1 MSQDKTNED
10 MTFAVQGGNSRRS
23 GIRIMGQL
31 IGLVKPLLPVMILA
45 IVLGTVGY
53 LCAIFLTI
61 LAGYGLMHIL
71 LEPVME
77 PRILF
82 IALVV
87 MAVMRGILHYGEQYC
102 NHFIA
107 FKLLAIIRHKVFAAL
122 RKLCPAKLE
131 GRDKG
136 NLISVITSDIELLE
150 VFYAHTISPIAI
162 AVLTS
167 LVMILFLGRISPAAA
182 VLALAGYLAVGAAIP
197 LFFGS
202 RGADKGMEFRN
213 GFGDLNSF
221 ILDSLRGL
229 DETIQYRQGE
239 KRRIEMAERSDQ
251 LGEVQKELNRLEASQ
266 RSATNLVILLFS
278 FAMLFLMIGLR
289 QAGSVDLTGM
299 LTGTIAMMGSFGP
312 VTALAS
318 LSNNLNQTLASG
330 ERVLDRKSVV

>member
-1 MSQDKTNED
+1 MSKEKTD
-10 MTFAVQGGNSRRS
+10 AAKSGNTRRS

-45 IVLGTVGY
+45 IVLGTAGY

-71 LEPVME
+71 LGTVME
-77 PRILF
+77 PETLF

-167 LVMILFLGRISPAAA
+167 LVMVLFIGRISPVAAI
-182 VLALAGYLAVGAAIP
+182 LALAGYLVVGAVIP
-197 LFFGS
+197 LFFGK

-239 KRRIEMAERSDQ
+239 KRRKEMAR
-251 LGEVQKELNRLEASQ
+251 
-266 RSATNLVILLFS
+266 RSAER
-278 FAMLFLMIGLR
+278 AE
-289 QAGSVDLTGM
+289 QAGSVPEIGDQSGDPSVLLCHAVPDDRTE
-299 LTGTIAMMGSFGP
+299 AD
-312 VTALAS
+312 
-318 LSNNLNQTLASG
+318 G
-330 ERVLDRKSVV
+330 ERGSYRYVGVHHCHDGFLWARDRPCEPV